1 MSTLVGGTGIIGQ
14 DIFCSFGNGKYTTFE
29 GTEIVAENCVK
40 ARVKD
45 LVVEGKTCISDVPCD
60 DYTILDYIEC
70 TGTQYIDTEFKA
82 NTTTTKFI
90 GAFTPTKQVMGAL
103 LGSRNGTASGPHAC
117 NVFVLG
123 EGKFRVD
130 WANAS
135 YSGTEINYEVG
146 TKCEMEITRGRLVI
160 NNTTKSYTNSASV
173 DQLGNFLIGTF
184 NNVSTPY
191 ADGFVGY
198 IHECKLYSNDVLIR
212 DFIPVKRNLDNKVGM
227 YDTVTKTFYANAG
240 TGSFIAGENAIPSSS
255 NEIEIKSVAEREEN
269 LVNTA
274 TIYESMLESGTVD
287 SLFNP
292 KSSSTY
298 DMYKMEIQPNTE
310 YLFNLVGYGQ
320 SPWVRILDKNNIIVK
335 SQSLSSTGLSYIWSL
350 KTEDNFY
357 YLVFNKPK
365 TSTGEFKVYKKENP
379 YPLKLKINEENNY
392 INLPI
397 PLRSL
402 PNGVADTIEG
412 DKLVQRVGK
421 VVIDGTQTM
430 ILSNVSQTKTT
441 RGYFTI
447 ENAKISKGNNNL
459 ICNWYIR
466 EGQHGDYEYIIIQKI
481 VEETLNTVFISVLNS
496 KLETT
501 DVNGLKKYFKEN
513 PLPVY
518 YELAEPIIHDLTV
531 PQLSTAKGTNII
543 TTSNNIKPKISM
555 KVKVK

>member
-29 GTEIVAENCVK
+29 GTEIVAENCAK

-103 LGSRNGTASGPHAC
+103 LGSRNATSSGAHAC
-117 NVFVLG
+117 NVFVLENG
-123 EGKFRVD
+123 TFRVD
-130 WANAS
+130 WANGN
-135 YSGTEINYEVG
+135 YTGTETNYVVG
-146 TKCEMEITRGRLVI
+146 NKYEMEITRGTFIL
-160 NNTTKSYTNSASV
+160 NGTKYSYSNTSSYT
-173 DQLGNFLIGTF
+173 QTGNFLIGTF
-184 NNVSTPY
+184 NNITYPY
-191 ADGFVGY
+191 SSGFVGY
-198 IHECKLYSNDVLIR
+198 IHKCKLYSNNVLIR
-212 DFIPVKRNLDNKVGM
+212 NFIPAKRNSDNKVGM
-227 YDTVTKTFYANAG
+227 YDTVTNKFYTNAG
-240 TGSFIAGENAIPSSS
+240 KGSFIAGENAIPSSS
-255 NEIEIKSVAEREEN
+255 NEIEIKSVAE
-269 LVNTA
+269 
-274 TIYESMLESGTVD
+274 
-287 SLFNP
+287 
-292 KSSSTY
+292 
-298 DMYKMEIQPNTE
+298 TE
-310 YLFNLVGYGQ
+310 
-320 SPWVRILDKNNIIVK
+320 NNI
-335 SQSLSSTGLSYIWSL
+335 LSI
-350 KTEDNFY
+350 
-357 YLVFNKPK
+357 
-365 TSTGEFKVYKKENP
+365 
-379 YPLKLKINEENNY
+379 KINDNVTN

-447 ENAKISKGNNNL
+447 ENAKISKENNNL

-531 PQLSTAKGTNII
+531 PQLSTAKGTNMI